1 MFLLLWFII
10 GHEECIAEVD
20 EDLQIDSMELAS
32 WTHFRVKNQHSYM
45 KNLCYINFHMQDV
58 VKGKNAAKI
67 ASIKAEM
74 EEMLKAEAG
83 LQSKLMSR
91 S

>member
-1 MFLLLWFII
+1 M
-10 GHEECIAEVD
+10 
-20 EDLQIDSMELAS
+20 
-32 WTHFRVKNQHSYM
+32 
-45 KNLCYINFHMQDV
+45 NFHVQDV